1 MSVTIKEVSTA
12 RELKAFYQFQN
23 KLYKDCEAYVPTL
36 DMDQKASLTNDPALE
51 YCTRKMWLAYKDGKV
66 AGTEIRGYGM

>member
-36 DMDQKASLTNDPALE
+36 DMD
-51 YCTRKMWLAYKDGKV
+51 
-66 AGTEIRGYGM
+66 